1 MKKIL
6 LCIIAASVIAV
17 LFSSCAASK
26 RDCQGR
32 KHYKQAGGFYM

>member
-6 LCIIAASVIAV
+6 LFAFMLSAGVM

-26 RDCQGR
+26 RGTGCPMTE
-32 KHYKQAGGFYM
+32 KIVH